1 MNRTP
6 SYITEATTNPNDTQ
20 HNTIPSN
27 VNLNT
32 IPLSQPQSNNT
43 TTVVTAPCISASLS
57 TQQTAAATH
66 QIPNKKNFEVLY
78 HESDAYYVMNEYCR
92 PISDSFNSTQHHCK
106 FNRDCLVTK
115 QKVITKGRNLQSTSP
130 TVFTSVPATSK
141 KNNYRIHDVRMLTCF
156 SPTCKNQA
164 NNSAKV
170 FHHVCFMHMLNEDET
185 MEKITIE
192 SVHDKVID
200 LVDEN
205 IDVSCLKEFSINELT
220 NLIFPFC
227 GKRCYNYIINI
238 RNKTTN
244 KEGDSEYA
252 ISHSWDKDGS
262 SKKKTSMEVLINW
275 LTTEENCSSYFGGV
289 DINGKTNGNRKE
301 TYHYHIRDLIRNE
314 NGKY

>member
-1 MNRTP
+1 
-6 SYITEATTNPNDTQ
+6 
-20 HNTIPSN
+20 
-27 VNLNT
+27 
-32 IPLSQPQSNNT
+32 
-43 TTVVTAPCISASLS
+43 
-57 TQQTAAATH
+57 
-66 QIPNKKNFEVLY
+66 
-78 HESDAYYVMNEYCR
+78 
-92 PISDSFNSTQHHCK
+92 
-106 FNRDCLVTK
+106 
-115 QKVITKGRNLQSTSP
+115 
-130 TVFTSVPATSK
+130 
-141 KNNYRIHDVRMLTCF
+141 MLTCF

-170 FHHVCFMHMLNEDET
+170 FHHVCFMHMLKNEM
-185 MEKITIE
+185 MEKITIK
-192 SVHDKVID
+192 SAHDKVLD

-205 IDVSCLKEFSINELT
+205 IDISSLKEFSNYELT

-301 TYHYHIRDLIRNE
+301 TYHYHI
-314 NGKY
+314 